1 MNNYII
7 FYPKDIDNNDEPK
20 DTVLWEVKYNVHESM
35 LGLPDHILSLLK
47 EEHKQA
53 YPLEKW
59 HHELTNLGMQIIYDY
74 VYAKEYAYFV
84 QNIPFF
90 TATLSALDLNRFNNQ
105 IVIKQKIGKKLLK
118 EMNLRNQGSMHPER
132 FHKRMI
138 ELTDISEDK
147 FLIHEDICDALIN
160 LENLCERCVQYESQI
175 QWKSIC

>member
-7 FYPKDIDNNDEPK
+7 FYPKDIDANDEPK
-20 DTVLWEVKYNVHESM
+20 NTVLWEVKYNVHESI
-35 LGLPDHILSLLK
+35 LGLPDYILSLLK
-47 EEHKQA
+47 QEQKEA

-59 HHELTNLGMQIIYDY
+59 HYEFTNLGMQIIYDY

-118 EMNLRNQGSMHPER
+118 EMNLRNQGSMHPEK

-147 FLIHEDICDALIN
+147 FLVHEDICDALIN

-175 QWKSIC
+175 EWKSIC